1 MDFQLQNVLLVA
13 AIMFVCG
20 VVTMATKRNAVGIL
34 IGAELVLNASNLNFV
49 AFAYF
54 TPFGI
59 DGQAFALFGIVL
71 PAAEAAIALAII
83 LNFYNNHM
91 TVDVDQA
98 NELKQ

>member
-1 MDFQLQNVLLVA
+1 MNVT
-13 AIMFVCG
+13 
-20 VVTMATKRNAVGIL
+20 VTEPTTAGYITVYPHGKVQPT
-34 IGAELVLNASNLNFV
+34 ASNLNFV
-49 AFAYF
+49 AFAYY

-91 TVDVDQA
+91 TVDVDRA